1 MEEPKTAR
9 RACHNEVTRPP
20 CLINKYGLDATDL
33 LVVRTILIYQ
43 EEQSNILFNLISAL
57 KQCKI
62 DFREIL
68 VKLQSKGIIT
78 KEYKIP
84 NKGETFNPLD
94 IAINKNVIKTIYKG
108 SFELGKELFEVY
120 PQFGNI
126 NGCVVPL
133 RTVAKK
139 FDSLEDC
146 YARYGKEIKW
156 NPEIHSTII
165 DLVKWAK
172 DNNIL
177 NCSLASFIINNGW
190 NDLQALKD
198 GEGNINYDAIKLV

>member
-1 MEEPKTAR
+1 MTTLTIEDEL
-9 RACHNEVTRPP
+9 
-20 CLINKYGLDATDL
+20 LILNKYRITPNELMFIRTLLILQEDANEELFKTYIE
-33 LVVRTILIYQ
+33 ILHN
-43 EEQSNILFNLISAL
+43 SNIQIRELIT
-57 KQCKI
+57 
-62 DFREIL
+62 R
-68 VKLQSKGIIT
+68 LQAKGIIL
-78 KEYKIP
+78 KSFKVP
-84 NKGETFNPLD
+84 NLGEAFDPYSSP
-94 IAINKNVIKTIYKG
+94 INKPFLKNLFKS
-108 SFELGKELFEVY
+108 SFEIGKELFEVY

>member
-1 MEEPKTAR
+1 MTTSTIEDEL
-9 RACHNEVTRPP
+9 
-20 CLINKYGLDATDL
+20 LILNKYRITPNELMFIRTLLILQEDANEELFKTYIE
-33 LVVRTILIYQ
+33 ILHN
-43 EEQSNILFNLISAL
+43 SNIQIRELIT
-57 KQCKI
+57 
-62 DFREIL
+62 R
-68 VKLQSKGIIT
+68 LQAKGIIL
-78 KEYKIP
+78 KSFKVPNPGEAFDPYSIP
-84 NKGETFNPLD
+84 
-94 IAINKNVIKTIYKG
+94 INKPFLKNLFKS
-108 SFELGKELFEVY
+108 SFEIGKELFEVY

-190 NDLQALKD
+190 KDLQALKD

>member
-1 MEEPKTAR
+1 MTTLTIEDEL
-9 RACHNEVTRPP
+9 
-20 CLINKYGLDATDL
+20 LILNKYRITPNELMFIRTLLILQEDANEELFKTYIE
-33 LVVRTILIYQ
+33 ILHN
-43 EEQSNILFNLISAL
+43 SNIQIRELIT
-57 KQCKI
+57 
-62 DFREIL
+62 R
-68 VKLQSKGIIT
+68 LQAKGIIL
-78 KEYKIP
+78 KSFKVPNPGESFDPSRIP
-84 NKGETFNPLD
+84 
-94 IAINKNVIKTIYKG
+94 INKPFLKNLFKS
-108 SFELGKELFEVY
+108 SFEIGKELFEVY

>member
-1 MEEPKTAR
+1 MKQLTLSLEE
-9 RACHNEVTRPP
+9 EI

-120 PQFGNI
+120 PQFGTI
-126 NGCVVPL
+126 NNSVVTL
-133 RTVAKK
+133 RGVSKH

-146 YARYGKEIKW
+146 YFKYGKAIRW
-156 NPEIHSTII
+156 NIDRHNEII
-165 DLVKWAK
+165 DLVNWAK
-172 DNNIL
+172 ENNVL
-177 NCSLASFIINNGW
+177 CKSLGAFVVDNGW
-190 NDLQALKD
+190 NDLLALK
-198 GEGNINYDAIKLV
+198 ESGNSNIKSL

>member
-1 MEEPKTAR
+1 MTTLTIEDEL
-9 RACHNEVTRPP
+9 
-20 CLINKYGLDATDL
+20 LILNKYRITPNELMFIRTLLILQEDANEELFKTYIE
-33 LVVRTILIYQ
+33 ILHN
-43 EEQSNILFNLISAL
+43 SNIQIRELIT
-57 KQCKI
+57 
-62 DFREIL
+62 R
-68 VKLQSKGIIT
+68 LQAKGIIL
-78 KEYKIP
+78 KSFKVPNPGEAFDPYSIP
-84 NKGETFNPLD
+84 
-94 IAINKNVIKTIYKG
+94 INKPFLKNLFKS
-108 SFELGKELFEVY
+108 SFEIGKELFEVY

-190 NDLQALKD
+190 KDLQALKD

>member
-1 MEEPKTAR
+1 MKQLTLSLEDEI
-9 RACHNEVTRPP
+9 
-20 CLINKYGLDATDL
+20 CLINRYGLDATDL

-108 SFELGKELFEVY
+108 SFELGKE
-120 PQFGNI
+120 
-126 NGCVVPL
+126 
-133 RTVAKK
+133 
-139 FDSLEDC
+139 
-146 YARYGKEIKW
+146 
-156 NPEIHSTII
+156 
-165 DLVKWAK
+165 
-172 DNNIL
+172 
-177 NCSLASFIINNGW
+177 
-190 NDLQALKD
+190 
-198 GEGNINYDAIKLV
+198 

>member
-1 MEEPKTAR
+1 MFIRTLLILQEDANEELFKTYIEIL
-9 RACHNEVTRPP
+9 HN
-20 CLINKYGLDATDL
+20 
-33 LVVRTILIYQ
+33 
-43 EEQSNILFNLISAL
+43 SNIQIRELIT
-57 KQCKI
+57 
-62 DFREIL
+62 R
-68 VKLQSKGIIT
+68 LQAKGIIL
-78 KEYKIP
+78 KSFKVPNPGEAFDPYSIP
-84 NKGETFNPLD
+84 
-94 IAINKNVIKTIYKG
+94 INKPFLKNLFKS
-108 SFELGKELFEVY
+108 SFEIGKELFEVY

>member
-1 MEEPKTAR
+1 MTTLTIEDELLILNKYKITPNELMFIRTLLILQEDANEELFKTYIEILHNSNIQIKELIIRLQAR
-9 RACHNEVTRPP
+9 GIILKSFKVPNPGEAFDPYSIP
-20 CLINKYGLDATDL
+20 INKPFLK
-33 LVVRTILIYQ
+33 
-43 EEQSNILFNLISAL
+43 NLFKS
-57 KQCKI
+57 
-62 DFREIL
+62 
-68 VKLQSKGIIT
+68 
-78 KEYKIP
+78 
-84 NKGETFNPLD
+84 
-94 IAINKNVIKTIYKG
+94 
-108 SFELGKELFEVY
+108 SFEIGKELFEVY

-190 NDLQALKD
+190 KDLQALKD

>member
-1 MEEPKTAR
+1 MTTLTIEDEL
-9 RACHNEVTRPP
+9 
-20 CLINKYGLDATDL
+20 LILNKYRITPNELMFIRTLLILQEDANEELFKTYIE
-33 LVVRTILIYQ
+33 ILHN
-43 EEQSNILFNLISAL
+43 SNIQIRELIT
-57 KQCKI
+57 
-62 DFREIL
+62 R
-68 VKLQSKGIIT
+68 LQAKGIIL
-78 KEYKIP
+78 KSFKVPNPGEAFDPYSIP
-84 NKGETFNPLD
+84 
-94 IAINKNVIKTIYKG
+94 INKPFLKNLFKS
-108 SFELGKELFEVY
+108 SFEIGKELFEVY

-177 NCSLASFIINNGW
+177 NCSFLLCLQYLSLNSF
-190 NDLQALKD
+190 QHELKSFLD
-198 GEGNINYDAIKLV
+198 NLSSNF

>member
-1 MEEPKTAR
+1 MTTLTIEDEL
-9 RACHNEVTRPP
+9 
-20 CLINKYGLDATDL
+20 LILNKYRITPNELMFIRTLLILQEDANEELFKTYIE
-33 LVVRTILIYQ
+33 ILHN
-43 EEQSNILFNLISAL
+43 SNIQIRELIT
-57 KQCKI
+57 
-62 DFREIL
+62 R
-68 VKLQSKGIIT
+68 LQAKGIIL
-78 KEYKIP
+78 KSFKVPNPGEAFDPYSIP
-84 NKGETFNPLD
+84 
-94 IAINKNVIKTIYKG
+94 INKPFLKNLFKS
-108 SFELGKELFEVY
+108 SFEIGKELFEVY

-165 DLVKWAK
+165 DLVNWAK

-190 NDLQALKD
+190 KDLQALKD

>member
-1 MEEPKTAR
+1 MTTLTIEDELLILNKYKITPNELMFIRTLLILQEDANEELFKTYIEILHNSNIQIKELIIRLQAR
-9 RACHNEVTRPP
+9 GIILKSFKVPNPGEAFDPYSIP
-20 CLINKYGLDATDL
+20 INKPFLK
-33 LVVRTILIYQ
+33 
-43 EEQSNILFNLISAL
+43 NLFKS
-57 KQCKI
+57 
-62 DFREIL
+62 
-68 VKLQSKGIIT
+68 
-78 KEYKIP
+78 
-84 NKGETFNPLD
+84 
-94 IAINKNVIKTIYKG
+94 
-108 SFELGKELFEVY
+108 SFEIGKELFEVY

-165 DLVKWAK
+165 DLVNWAK

>member
-1 MEEPKTAR
+1 MTNLTLTIGDEL
-9 RACHNEVTRPP
+9 
-20 CLINKYGLDATDL
+20 LILNKYRITPNELMF
-33 LVVRTILIYQ
+33 VRTLLILQ
-43 EEQSNILFNLISAL
+43 EDTNEELFKACI
-57 KQCKI
+57 
-62 DFREIL
+62 EIL
-68 VKLQSKGIIT
+68 HDSNVQIRDLITELQRKGIILKSFKVPNT
-78 KEYKIP
+78 GEAFDPYSIP
-84 NKGETFNPLD
+84 
-94 IAINKNVIKTIYKG
+94 INKPFLKTLFKS
-108 SFELGKELFEVY
+108 SFEIGKELFEVY

-126 NGCVVPL
+126 NGCIVPL

-146 YARYGKEIKW
+146 YSRYGKEIKW
-156 NPEIHSTII
+156 NPELHTNII
-165 DLVKWAK
+165 ELVKWAK

>member
-1 MEEPKTAR
+1 MELHRLTPEEMMVIELLFLAGMEDKKEFLIKYAQLPIEK
-9 RACHNEVTRPP
+9 HKLSEVLLSLQNKGVILKSFKVPNTGEAFDPYSIP
-20 CLINKYGLDATDL
+20 INKPFLKT
-33 LVVRTILIYQ
+33 
-43 EEQSNILFNLISAL
+43 LFKS
-57 KQCKI
+57 
-62 DFREIL
+62 
-68 VKLQSKGIIT
+68 
-78 KEYKIP
+78 
-84 NKGETFNPLD
+84 
-94 IAINKNVIKTIYKG
+94 
-108 SFELGKELFEVY
+108 SFEIGKELFEVY

-126 NGCVVPL
+126 NGCIVPL

-146 YARYGKEIKW
+146 YSRYGKEIKW
-156 NPEIHSTII
+156 NPELHTNII
-165 DLVKWAK
+165 ELVKWAK

>member
-1 MEEPKTAR
+1 MTTLTIEDEL
-9 RACHNEVTRPP
+9 
-20 CLINKYGLDATDL
+20 LILNKYRITPNELMFIRTLLILQEDANEELFKTYIE
-33 LVVRTILIYQ
+33 ILHN
-43 EEQSNILFNLISAL
+43 SNIQIRELIT
-57 KQCKI
+57 
-62 DFREIL
+62 R
-68 VKLQSKGIIT
+68 LQAKGIIL
-78 KEYKIP
+78 KSFKVPNPGEAFDPYSIP
-84 NKGETFNPLD
+84 
-94 IAINKNVIKTIYKG
+94 INKPFLKNLFKS
-108 SFELGKELFEVY
+108 SFEIGKELFEVY

-198 GEGNINYDAIKLV
+198 GEGNINYDAIELV

>member
-1 MEEPKTAR
+1 MTTSTIEDEL
-9 RACHNEVTRPP
+9 
-20 CLINKYGLDATDL
+20 LILNKYKITPNELMFIRTLLILQEDANEELFKTYIE
-33 LVVRTILIYQ
+33 ILHN
-43 EEQSNILFNLISAL
+43 SNIQIRELIT
-57 KQCKI
+57 
-62 DFREIL
+62 R
-68 VKLQSKGIIT
+68 LQAKGIIL
-78 KEYKIP
+78 KSFKVPNPGEAFDPYSIP
-84 NKGETFNPLD
+84 
-94 IAINKNVIKTIYKG
+94 INKPFLKNLFKS
-108 SFELGKELFEVY
+108 SFEIGKELFEVY

-190 NDLQALKD
+190 KDLQALKD

>member
-1 MEEPKTAR
+1 MTTLTIEDEL
-9 RACHNEVTRPP
+9 
-20 CLINKYGLDATDL
+20 LILNKYKITPNELMFIRTLLILQEDANEELFKTYIE
-33 LVVRTILIYQ
+33 ILHN
-43 EEQSNILFNLISAL
+43 SNIQIRELIT
-57 KQCKI
+57 
-62 DFREIL
+62 R
-68 VKLQSKGIIT
+68 LQAKGIIL
-78 KEYKIP
+78 KSFKVPNPGEAFDPYSIP
-84 NKGETFNPLD
+84 
-94 IAINKNVIKTIYKG
+94 INKPFLKNLFKS
-108 SFELGKELFEVY
+108 SFEIGKELFEVY

>member
-1 MEEPKTAR
+1 MTTSTIEDEL
-9 RACHNEVTRPP
+9 
-20 CLINKYGLDATDL
+20 LILNKYRITPNELMFIRTLLILQEDANEELFKTYIE
-33 LVVRTILIYQ
+33 ILHN
-43 EEQSNILFNLISAL
+43 SNIQIRELIT
-57 KQCKI
+57 
-62 DFREIL
+62 R
-68 VKLQSKGIIT
+68 LQAKGIIL
-78 KEYKIP
+78 KSFKVPNPGEAFDPYSIP
-84 NKGETFNPLD
+84 
-94 IAINKNVIKTIYKG
+94 INKPFLKNLFKS
-108 SFELGKELFEVY
+108 SFEIGKELFEVY

-165 DLVKWAK
+165 DLVNWAK

-190 NDLQALKD
+190 KDLQALKD

>member
-1 MEEPKTAR
+1 MTTLTIEDEL
-9 RACHNEVTRPP
+9 
-20 CLINKYGLDATDL
+20 LILNKYRITPNELMFIRTLLILQEDANEELFKTYIE
-33 LVVRTILIYQ
+33 ILHN
-43 EEQSNILFNLISAL
+43 SNIQIRELIT
-57 KQCKI
+57 
-62 DFREIL
+62 R
-68 VKLQSKGIIT
+68 LQAKGIIL
-78 KEYKIP
+78 KSFKVPNPGEAFDPYSIP
-84 NKGETFNPLD
+84 
-94 IAINKNVIKTIYKG
+94 INKPFLKNLFKS
-108 SFELGKELFEVY
+108 SFEIGKELFEAY

-190 NDLQALKD
+190 KDLQALKD

>member
-1 MEEPKTAR
+1 MTTLTIEDEL
-9 RACHNEVTRPP
+9 
-20 CLINKYGLDATDL
+20 LILNKYRITPNELMFIRTLLILQEDANEELFKTYIE
-33 LVVRTILIYQ
+33 ILHS
-43 EEQSNILFNLISAL
+43 SNIQIRELIT
-57 KQCKI
+57 
-62 DFREIL
+62 R
-68 VKLQSKGIIT
+68 LQAKGIIL
-78 KEYKIP
+78 KSFKVPNPGEAFDPYSIP
-84 NKGETFNPLD
+84 
-94 IAINKNVIKTIYKG
+94 INKPFLKNLFKS
-108 SFELGKELFEVY
+108 SFEIGKELFEVY

>member
-1 MEEPKTAR
+1 MTTLTIEDEL
-9 RACHNEVTRPP
+9 
-20 CLINKYGLDATDL
+20 LILNKYKITPNELMFIRTLLILQEDANEELFKTYIE
-33 LVVRTILIYQ
+33 ILHN
-43 EEQSNILFNLISAL
+43 SNIQIRELIT
-57 KQCKI
+57 
-62 DFREIL
+62 R
-68 VKLQSKGIIT
+68 LQAKGIIL
-78 KEYKIP
+78 KSFKVPNPGEAFDPYSIP
-84 NKGETFNPLD
+84 
-94 IAINKNVIKTIYKG
+94 INKPFLKNLFKS
-108 SFELGKELFEVY
+108 SFEIGKELFEVY

-190 NDLQALKD
+190 KDLQALKD